1 LPYII
6 KEKRAVLDPAVQHL
20 ADAFRAL
27 DDDANLAG
35 NLNYVISKFL
45 LSLCPAPN
53 YQRFNDIVGALEC
66 CKLELYR
73 KRIAPYEDIKERE
86 NGPL

>member
-1 LPYII
+1 MPYIV
-6 KEKRAVLDPAVQHL
+6 KDKRNVLDPAVQRL
-20 ADAFRAL
+20 ADAFRTL
-27 DDDANLAG
+27 DDDANFAG
-35 NLNYVISKFL
+35 NLNYVISTFL
-45 LSLCPAPN
+45 LSLYPAPN
-53 YQRFNDIVGALEC
+53 YQRFNDIIGALEC